1 MLSSPPNA
9 SSPSRSLPRTR
20 WAVALALTASF
31 TVLLVYG
38 FNRFVHE
45 EYVTF
50 SVPRQSLRVLTWNI
64 GRIHLR
70 WDSRAS
76 DKDLDYVADVV
87 RTVKPHIVALQEIRD
102 PKQLGRLVT
111 KLGSRWQARLS
122 EDIYDRRAALLIR
135 LDGRFYALPTSSG
148 RTAQGAVLRLPGGR
162 QVTVASLHLDAFN
175 ATRRLEQ
182 AEEIIASVR
191 RLGHRDVVLAGDF
204 NCDAASA
211 RRGSADQRLYSLLT
225 GTFVDAAKEAG
236 STTLGAQRLDYVFY
250 AIGSARLYDAKVLRT
265 KRVGSMD
272 HYPVVVELGL
282 LSRTSKLSRP

>member
-1 MLSSPPNA
+1 MQSATPAAVS
-9 SSPSRSLPRTR
+9 RTR
-20 WAVALALTASF
+20 WAAGLVLTASL
-31 TVLLVYG
+31 TVLLIYG

-45 EYVTF
+45 VYVTF

-76 DKDLDYVADVV
+76 DRHLDYVAEVI

-122 EDIYDRRAALLIR
+122 EDIYDRRAALLVR
-135 LDGRFYALPTSSG
+135 LKGRFYALPTSSG

-162 QVTVASLHLDAFN
+162 EISVASLHLDAFDGK
-175 ATRRLEQ
+175 RRLEQ

-191 RLGHRDVVLAGDF
+191 RLGHLDIVLAGDF
-204 NCDAASA
+204 NCDAATA
-211 RRGSADQRLYSLLT
+211 TRGSVDQRLYGFLT
-225 GTFVDAAKEAG
+225 GSFVDAAKEAG
-236 STTLGAQRLDYVFY
+236 STTLGAQLLDYVFY
-250 AIGSARLYDAKVLRT
+250 AIGSGRVYDAKVLRT

-282 LSRTSKLSRP
+282 VRPTAELVP